1 MSAARVSGLFSIA
14 SICFV
19 WFAASWSPSEAR
31 LSAARLLTARLMT
44 EGQAADT
51 LLIDSV
57 RAGQVLIRR
66 LPDRLQGRP
75 VETYEPVVV
84 PATGWLHDRS
94 FFWRVPI
101 DLAGDFRFVFAAG
114 RRGTAPDT
122 VVFQVQV
129 SPQ

>member
-19 WFAASWSPSEAR
+19 WFAAGWSPSEAR
-31 LSAARLLTARLMT
+31 LSAARLLT
-44 EGQAADT
+44 ESPEADT

>member
-14 SICFV
+14 SICFMWAV
-19 WFAASWSPSEAR
+19 AGWSPSEAR
-31 LSAARLLTARLMT
+31 LTAARLLTAGLMT

-51 LLIDSV
+51 LLIDSI

-66 LPDRLQGRP
+66 LPERLSGRTVEAYNP
-75 VETYEPVVV
+75 VIV

-94 FFWRVPI
+94 FFWRVPA
-101 DLAGDFRFVFAAG
+101 DLSGTFRFVIAANA
-114 RRGTAPDT
+114 RGADPDT
-122 VVFQVQV
+122 VFIQVQV